1 MRRHA
6 RKTNGSGAFTDSA
19 WCGIIRR
26 SGRLDGSSTI
36 YRFHEALPP
45 TMARDTTQ
53 TYLNEIG
60 RYPLLTK
67 AQEVI
72 LGTQV
77 QAWMSIRDKD
87 ESQYTEKEKRIAG
100 IGRRARD
107 KFIKCNLRLVVNV
120 ARKYAS
126 RCTSLDLMDL
136 VQEGNIGL
144 ARAVEKFDPTR
155 GYAMSTYAYWWIR
168 QAIQRSMQF
177 SDATIRLPIGTQE
190 ALVKITKATER
201 LTKELGREPTLEEIS
216 TNVNIEIPE
225 IKATLDT
232 PKVSV
237 SLDKQASE
245 FDNSSPLI
253 ELISD
258 SRHSNTIEDAGRK
271 IAIED
276 AFAAIESYLDKTT
289 QYVIFERMKDPPTPW
304 KEICSATNITRGKLQ
319 LMEKAGLQRCA
330 LLLHIKNRLE
340 L

>member
-1 MRRHA
+1 
-6 RKTNGSGAFTDSA
+6 
-19 WCGIIRR
+19 
-26 SGRLDGSSTI
+26 
-36 YRFHEALPP
+36 
-45 TMARDTTQ
+45 MARDATQ
-53 TYLNEIG
+53 AYLNEIG

-77 QAWMSIRDKD
+77 QAWMKIKDKD
-87 ESQYTEKEKRIAG
+87 ESEYTEEERRIAK

-120 ARKYAS
+120 ARKYVP
-126 RCTSLDLMDL
+126 RCNSLDLMDL
-136 VQEGNIGL
+136 VQEGNVGL

-177 SDATIRLPIGTQE
+177 SDATIRLPIGIHE
-190 ALVKITKATER
+190 SVIKITKTTER
-201 LTKELGREPTLEEIS
+201 LAKELGREPTLEEIS
-216 TNVNIEIPE
+216 IEVEIEIPE
-225 IKATLDT
+225 IKAILDAPRAST
-232 PKVSV
+232 
-237 SLDKQASE
+237 SLDRQANESE
-245 FDNSSPLI
+245 SSSPLI

-258 SRHSNTIEDAGRK
+258 SKHSNTIEDAEQR

-276 AFAAIESYLDKTT
+276 AYAAIESYLDETT

-304 KEICSATNITRGKLQ
+304 REICTATNMTRGRLQ

-330 LLLHIKNRLE
+330 LLLRIKNRFDL
-340 L
+340 